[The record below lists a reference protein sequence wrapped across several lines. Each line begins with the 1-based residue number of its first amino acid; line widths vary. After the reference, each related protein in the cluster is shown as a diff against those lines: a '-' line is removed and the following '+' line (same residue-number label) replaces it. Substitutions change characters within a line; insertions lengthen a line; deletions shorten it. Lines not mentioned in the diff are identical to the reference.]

1 MLKFIQKSHLSTFL
15 IVSLIAGT
23 NIALLKVFSNDLSLI
38 SVALIQSG
46 PGSLVS
52 SFFRPSSIKATGVQ
66 KTGAQIS
73 QGARPQVISKAR
85 YYIVEGTTSPN
96 KRYVIAMGLPGKTST
111 YAELES
117 ENIDNIENYL
127 VDIKANKIITTLHNC
142 RYYPHQAKGGLL
154 VKWSTNSQLA
164 FVAHQW
170 KWEPGAVLVVSSDG
184 TQTSILKQLVKDTRS
199 HLAKY
204 NDTIYQRTKDRL
216 VFDLVGSDK
225 LFQFNNNLL
234 QFPVLGYIPKEVD
247 IFNNDTLLTYQ
258 VKKVSNHI
266 RVKVVNAKSIE
277 KSY

>member
-1 MLKFIQKSHLSTFL
+1 MIKFIQKYFLSIFL
-15 IVSLIAGT
+15 IVSLIVGS
-23 NIALLKVFSNDLSLI
+23 NIALSKVFSHDLSSI
-38 SVALIQSG
+38 STTLIQSG
-46 PGSLVS
+46 PGSLIN
-52 SFFRPSSIKATGVQ
+52 SFLKPSSKVGVQ

-127 VDIKANKIITTLHNC
+127 VDVKANKIITTLHNC

-216 VFDLVGSDK
+216 VFDLVGDDK
-225 LFQFNNNLL
+225 LFQFKNNLL

-266 RVKVVNAKSIE
+266 VIKLMNTKSI
-277 KSY
+277 KVTD